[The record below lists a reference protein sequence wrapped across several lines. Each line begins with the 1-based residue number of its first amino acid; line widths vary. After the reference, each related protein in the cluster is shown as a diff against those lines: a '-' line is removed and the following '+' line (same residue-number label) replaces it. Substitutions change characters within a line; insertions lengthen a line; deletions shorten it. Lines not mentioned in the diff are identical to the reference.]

1 MTHRLDT
8 ENKIVGTKQ
17 VVRGLNSDEI
27 KTVYLAKDVD
37 LEIKKKLLDL
47 ARSQETEIVE
57 VDTMKELGKACEID
71 ISAAVAALLK

>member
-17 VVRGLNSDEI
+17 VVRSLNSDEI